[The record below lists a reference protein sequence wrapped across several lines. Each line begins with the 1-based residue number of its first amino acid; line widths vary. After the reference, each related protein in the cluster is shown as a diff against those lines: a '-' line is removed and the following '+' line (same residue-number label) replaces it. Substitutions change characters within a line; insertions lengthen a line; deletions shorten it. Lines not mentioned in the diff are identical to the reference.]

1 MTVAHNSSFDAPL
14 SAAMLGSSPPTPV
27 TLDADLDGYT
37 AEDEAHPYDMSAP
50 EVEGGGEEEEGWAD
64 PTGQS

>member
-1 MTVAHNSSFDAPL
+1 L
-14 SAAMLGSSPPTPV
+14 SAAIPPTPV
-27 TLDADLDGYT
+27 PLDADLDGYT

-50 EVEGGGEEEEGWAD
+50 EVEGGGEEEQGWAD

>member
-14 SAAMLGSSPPTPV
+14 SAAIPPTPV
-27 TLDADLDGYT
+27 PLDADLDGYT

-50 EVEGGGEEEEGWAD
+50 EVEGGGEEEQGWAD